1 MVKTRLELINEQN
14 VTDIVNSNAPHLND
28 VAVTTVFQ
36 IADIRQPEN
45 GTGSFSRTIDIPGTP
60 EINIFF
66 EDVYNVNIDL
76 QTFNPN
82 LNVRAV
88 YYVDEL
94 PNFEGYLQL
103 LQVDVNEV
111 TKEIIYKCNIL
122 GEVTSLFTKIKG
134 LFLTDLAGD
143 FPAPYTHTLNATN
156 IQNSWAN
163 LGASYVYP
171 VLDRGQAQSFYA
183 GASGLTI
190 NQYAGNGCLFA
201 RDYLLYIFQNAG
213 YTWTSTFLDSTF
225 FKRMIITPTKIP
237 SASTT
242 TISNNKFLANVN
254 VSYNID
260 KALTNPILNT
270 YVFNSTSTD
279 VIQYGN
285 EVYDTGN
292 RYNNT
297 TYTHTTS
304 TGIDN
309 YYNIGSDIIIDL
321 KLLDGGGVDRSS
333 TTTGLSGTFTLTLGT
348 VGTIV
353 VNVSSLTLGANGNN
367 SLSISVPNKWL
378 IGNTSRQVT
387 LTSANFIFNN
397 PTYTLTT
404 ARISVTSGSFYAE
417 FATNA
422 AVSGDTINVVDMIP
436 ENYPQDQ
443 FITDI
448 RKLFNLYFTVDKTNP
463 KNLLIE
469 PRPDFYSTTALDW
482 TYKHDPSAPVEI
494 FPVGE
499 LDNIK
504 YTFKYAEDTD
514 YFNEDYRSKFGEN
527 YGTHE
532 ELITNDFI
540 RNETEIS
547 VSLASTPLVGNNYN
561 NGLVIS
567 TWRKQEN
574 YVIKEHK
581 AKPRILYWA
590 GTISASNNAKPVKF
604 AFNGSV
610 YNYYPYAGH
619 LDNPFNPTFDLNF
632 GLVDY
637 VYYIKPNQFLT
648 NNNLYNKYYK
658 TYIQQISDKNSKIVK
673 TRMKLDSYDIHTFEF
688 RFPIFTII
696 NGEQGYYLV
705 NKIEY
710 NPLTSESSMV
720 ELLKLTDY
728 PVFTPQAVEY
738 NNGLLFTDQSHE
750 RSANQNI
757 VTGFD
762 NNSLGESSMIIG
774 GESNFISEGSENV
787 QLFNSSEVVTEA
799 VNNFFGIG
807 LSSTS
812 EVSSNS
818 INFYDSVKIFGG
830 ADGGLAAIKPRVLEV
845 TGDFTIDGNY
855 SIYEIDLDSIGT
867 DVTCSWDIVT
877 YPIQVTFKVVSNTS
891 GLDFIISETS
901 SPALSPPATLDGNTF
916 PVTTGLIENEA
927 LTIYSN
933 GQDLKQIA

>member
-122 GEVTSLFTKIKG
+122 GEVVSLFTKIKG
-134 LFLTDLAGD
+134 KFLEDLYSYSSWTTYPPFNSAS
-143 FPAPYTHTLNATN
+143 YNHTLNAST
-156 IQNSWAN
+156 IQNSWA
-163 LGASYVYP
+163 GTPGVAYVYP
-171 VLDRGQAQSFYA
+171 VIDRGHAQSFYA
-183 GASGLTI
+183 GAAGLSI
-190 NQYAGNGCLFA
+190 SQYAGNGCIYA
-201 RDYLLYIFQNAG
+201 KAYLDRIFEQAG
-213 YTWTSTFLDSTF
+213 FTYTSNFFDSNL
-225 FKRMIITPTKIP
+225 FKRLIITPTRIP
-237 SASTT
+237 KLSTS
-242 TISNNKFLANVN
+242 ILAANKFLAYVDCSPVQAN
-254 VSYNID
+254 SYAMSNPS
-260 KALTNPILNT
+260 TNFYYLGGTNT
-270 YVFNSTSTD
+270 FTVQYCQTQYNGGTPAVYNTSTYAYTAAVTNNYNLAAD
-279 VIQYGN
+279 CIVEVQVFDSGN
-285 EVYDTGN
+285 
-292 RYNNT
+292 
-297 TYTHTTS
+297 
-304 TGIDN
+304 
-309 YYNIGSDIIIDL
+309 
-321 KLLDGGGVDRSS
+321 VDRSS
-333 TTTGLSGTFTLTLGT
+333 TTICNSGTVTFKLGGNPYTVQLTNITLGT
-348 VGTIV
+348 GTNNV
-353 VNVSSLTLGANGNN
+353 FSVQLPNKYLTASSNVSCTFESTNLLFQNN
-367 SLSISVPNKWL
+367 SHA
-378 IGNTSRQVT
+378 
-387 LTSANFIFNN
+387 LTSIKF
-397 PTYTLTT
+397 T
-404 ARISVTSGSFYAE
+404 VTSGSFSSEFSSSLPYAGQSID
-417 FATNA
+417 AL
-422 AVSGDTINVVDMIP
+422 DMIP
-436 ENYPQDQ
+436 EQYGQDQ

-494 FPVGE
+494 YPVGE

-527 YGTHE
+527 YGTHK

-561 NGLVIS
+561 NGLVVS

-604 AFNGSV
+604 AFNGTV

-648 NNNLYNKYYK
+648 NNNLYNKYYS

-688 RFPIFTII
+688 RYPIFTII

-738 NNGLLFTDQSHE
+738 NNGLLWTDQSHE

-774 GESNFISEGSENV
+774 GESNFIAEGAVNVTLINCENV
-787 QLFNSSEVVTEA
+787 IVNSDVE
-799 VNNFFGIG
+799 NFTGVG
-807 LSSTS
+807 LS
-812 EVSSNS
+812 N
-818 INFYDSVKIFGG
+818 
-830 ADGGLAAIKPRVLEV
+830 L
-845 TGDFTIDGNY
+845 TIDHSYSNTNQISGVGSTDSFETVNQNILSWDATYNY
-855 SIYEIDLDSIGT
+855 SGSTLT
-867 DVTCSWDIVT
+867 DIVYTSPTGVGTITKTFNYTGSDLTSIVLSGDTPAGIELTKTFT
-877 YPIQVTFKVVSNTS
+877 YS
-891 GLDFIISETS
+891 G
-901 SPALSPPATLDGNTF
+901 GN
-916 PVTTGLIENEA
+916 
-927 LTIYSN
+927 LTDITYT
-933 GQDLKQIA
+933 